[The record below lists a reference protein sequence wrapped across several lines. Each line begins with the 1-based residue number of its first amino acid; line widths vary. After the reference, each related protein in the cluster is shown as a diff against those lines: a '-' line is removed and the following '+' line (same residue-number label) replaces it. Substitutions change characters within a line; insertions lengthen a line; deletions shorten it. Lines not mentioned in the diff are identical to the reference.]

1 MIHKCLI
8 SYVFT
13 ENKNYPNL
21 IIEKLD
27 KEATIWVNWL
37 GYFPNQCSIDI
48 MKDLTNE
55 KILDRQESSK
65 IESLISDTFEW
76 VNSEKSNKVVK
87 KCKPLVQT
95 PKARPTKDLMKEQK
109 MLVQELL
116 KYSKWR
122 FDSEFKPE
130 GSK

>member
-76 VNSEKSNKVVK
+76 VNSERSNKVVK

-116 KYSKWR
+116 KNSKWR

>member
-8 SYVFT
+8 SYVFI

-21 IIEKLD
+21 IVEKLD
-27 KEATIWVNWL
+27 KEARIWVNWL

-95 PKARPTKDLMKEQK
+95 PKARPAKDLMKEQK

-116 KYSKWR
+116 KNSKWR